1 MSALSLL
8 ALGCQQ
14 QSSQGLAE
22 RLESIDKR
30 LSSIEEKL
38 DKGIP
43 SRRGAQQRPS
53 RPTPNPNDV
62 YAVPIEGAAF
72 KGAKNAKITVVEA
85 FEFA

>member
-30 LSSIEEKL
+30 LSSIEENL
-38 DKGIP
+38 EKGVP
-43 SRRGAQQRPS
+43 SRRGAQPPS

-62 YAVPIEGAAF
+62 YAVPIEGSAF